1 MTFFDAFW
9 YVFNF
14 LSIAL
19 MVVFLCMNL
28 TPRFNRY
35 AVFFLTLIPFSAIA
49 LAQHYFYDV
58 PSVFF
63 KIPAF
68 AYYFISSIAYFK
80 DKLRTRLFVSIVLM
94 SFTYLVSAL
103 LITGCIACGLN
114 PYDDIMTYIVSLPNT
129 VGLIVL
135 FGGFTYLRMKKHKA
149 DRWRHLSSSR

>member
-1 MTFFDAFW
+1 MTFFDIFW

-19 MVVFLCMNL
+19 VVVFLCMNL

-68 AYYFISSIAYFK
+68 AYYFISAIAYFK
-80 DKLRTRLFVSIVLM
+80 DKLRTRICLYSSDVVYISRLG
-94 SFTYLVSAL
+94 SAHNRVYRL
-103 LITGCIACGLN
+103 RAQ
-114 PYDDIMTYIVSLPNT
+114 SL
-129 VGLIVL
+129 
-135 FGGFTYLRMKKHKA
+135 
-149 DRWRHLSSSR
+149 